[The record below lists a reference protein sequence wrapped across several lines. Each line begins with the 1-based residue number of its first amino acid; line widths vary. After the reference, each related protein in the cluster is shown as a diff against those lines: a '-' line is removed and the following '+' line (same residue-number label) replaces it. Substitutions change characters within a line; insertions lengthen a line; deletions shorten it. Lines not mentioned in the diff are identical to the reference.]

1 MLVHSASADASTED
15 AVAHATGNGVASEVG
30 RTVYKLEICS
40 KVLSH
45 SHDFFLVHV
54 VTYL

>member
-45 SHDFFLVHV
+45 SHDFF
-54 VTYL
+54 